1 MVLCCAAL
9 LFSLPA
15 QKRVDPGEWVYDALA
30 VLSLEQG
37 IVFFADSVLTIG
49 QIERMLTEI
58 DEEALSPSGKL
69 LYARVDSYLHSS
81 AWLSYQGDALT
92 LGVDM
97 AVWPELYF
105 KTNSELKWTYD
116 HHYRQPLFIAPLSL
130 SFGPYITIEMDPYF
144 GENEYAAS
152 LHDNY
157 TNIPFDLAPEVD
169 IHFPKHAYLSVGVPF
184 GKASGVHFAIG
195 IGDNFFGRTR
205 TGSILLSDY
214 MEKVGYAE
222 LSLFSPFVKYA
233 AKIMQLEVNKYLYMH
248 YLHMRPH
255 KRVSVSAMEGVMVNA
270 PLELRFLNPLMIF
283 HSMESWETYGD
294 YNADLAPD
302 APAEK
307 TGASRAGSFFGAKIE
322 YQPWNHVRLYGLF
335 GITQLQLGVEH
346 DRWEEDLTPDALGFQ
361 AGAEFSMPVPQGY
374 WTFGLEGVYT
384 YPYMYVK
391 YDKGWSY
398 YRELAEVD
406 RLTVRYWTGTPF
418 GPDSIAGTLWAGY
431 HHGAQWSLEGSFLFL
446 AQGENSGTDI
456 FDDDGYRV
464 THEVADV
471 VRPPTGIP
479 TYTYTV
485 TLLGKW
491 SPVTWLNV
499 SLQPAYTIVQNHGH
513 SSDTLEQGFEII
525 LSIQI
530 KPPFK
535 RL

>member
-1 MVLCCAAL
+1 
-9 LFSLPA
+9 
-15 QKRVDPGEWVYDALA
+15 VDPGEWVYDALA
-30 VLSLEQG
+30 VLSQEKG
-37 IVFFADSVLTIG
+37 IVFFADSALTIG
-49 QIERMLTEI
+49 QIEGMLTEI
-58 DEEALSPSGKL
+58 DEGSLSPSGKL

-81 AWLSYQGDALT
+81 AWLSYQLGALT

-105 KTNSELKWTYD
+105 KTNSAMEWTYD
-116 HHYRQPLFIAPLSL
+116 HYYRQPLFIAPLSL

-152 LHDNY
+152 LHDNH
-157 TNIPFDLAPEVD
+157 TNIPFDLAPEFD
-169 IHFPKHAYLSVGVPF
+169 MHFPKHAYLSVGVPF

-214 MEKVGYAE
+214 MEKVSYAE
-222 LSLFSPFVKYA
+222 LSLFSPYIKYA

-255 KRVSVSAMEGVMVNA
+255 KRVSLSAMEGVMVNA
-270 PLELRFLNPLMIF
+270 PLELRFLNPMMIF
-283 HSMESWETYGD
+283 HSMESWETYDD
-294 YNADLAPD
+294 YNADLANNP
-302 APAEK
+302 PAEK

-335 GITQLQLGVEH
+335 GITQLQLAIEH

-361 AGAEFSMPVPQGY
+361 AGAEFSVPAPQGY

-431 HHGAQWSLEGSFLFL
+431 HHRAQWSLEGSFLFL
-446 AQGENSGTDI
+446 AQGEKSGTDI
-456 FDDDGYRV
+456 FDNDGYRV

-471 VRPPTGIP
+471 VRSPTGIP

-491 SPVTWLNV
+491 SPVAWLNV